1 MKKNVLI
8 MALNKIKPKQG
19 VSENVREKEEIKER
33 LIEVLKDELGVVSSK
48 WGDGDMVDFKVSGKV
63 RNKTPNSF
71 NIEIVRAYVPKDE
84 EKRTVS
90 YPVPSP
96 SA

>member
-1 MKKNVLI
+1 

-19 VSENVREKEEIKER
+19 VSENGLWEKEEIKER